1 MDAIGAHAP
10 EPDDRYMFDSI
21 VANLDIDEA
30 GIEQAATEPEP
41 APAAAPAT
49 VTPEPALAATTAP
62 EPAPKPTSDQER
74 TVVPTAP
81 EPAASPPP
89 ATADLLAPP
98 KPPELV
104 VPPKP
109 QRPDSGVV
117 NWWAKAFPHI
127 VWLSVIAGLA
137 GQIFGFAEF
146 FGGGPV
152 AWIIASVLGGT
163 FEFMMVACSSRGL
176 RAIGLG
182 RSWREFTPFLLLG
195 TAAAGFAA
203 YMNVNHFAG
212 WLGLAAGTVSLLG
225 YAAHVFSHLYEEL
238 EHRKDLAE
246 WEAEKAKVEAEIKA
260 RADADRAEYDA
271 YRAEIAQHRRDVTRK
286 LATASAPSP
295 APAQPAPADTDSAK
309 PASKT
314 SGRPTAKKPGKP
326 ELDRATALDWVAT
339 SAPDAGP
346 AAVRQHFT
354 AKGFEVPTD
363 RTLRRWLNENED
375 ATK

>member
-49 VTPEPALAATTAP
+49 ATPEPAP

-104 VPPKP
+104 VPLKP
-109 QRPDSGVV
+109 QRPESGVV

-146 FGGGPV
+146 FGGGAV